1 MALKHKAAEKLYV
14 DFAGS
19 KMSIAD
25 PYTGE
30 IKEVEVFV
38 AVLGYS
44 GKTYVRAC
52 ESQRKEDY
60 LSCMVRALNYLG
72 GVPKVLIPS

>member
-1 MALKHKAAEKLYV
+1 
-14 DFAGS
+14 
-19 KMSIAD
+19 MSIAD

-44 GKTYVRAC
+44 GKTYV
-52 ESQRKEDY
+52 E
-60 LSCMVRALNYLG
+60 LVRASVKKIFYHAL
-72 GVPKVLIPS
+72 